1 MILYNVIPR
10 IFWFINIAKNKGN
23 VTKNGTAIM
32 RYKNVFFDLDGTLLP
47 MDLDEFIQKY
57 FEYIVEAVNELEA
70 IHKLRTAENA
80 TGEVHEI
87 TELKPNNGII
97 FVRCHH
103 T

>member
-1 MILYNVIPR
+1 MNMFKVVLCEPYNSHS
-10 IFWFINIAKNKGN
+10 NI
-23 VTKNGTAIM
+23 
-32 RYKNVFFDLDGTLLP
+32 
-47 MDLDEFIQKY
+47 Y
-57 FEYIVEAVNELEA
+57 FEYIVESVNELEA